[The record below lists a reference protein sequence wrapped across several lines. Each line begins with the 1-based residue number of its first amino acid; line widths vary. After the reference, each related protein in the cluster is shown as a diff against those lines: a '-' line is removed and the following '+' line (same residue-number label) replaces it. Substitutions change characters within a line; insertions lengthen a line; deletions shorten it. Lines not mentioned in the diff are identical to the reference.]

1 MPKSRWV
8 FPSCVPIFLGLVGP
22 VRGKIHGTF
31 YYYGYFFNR
40 SQAVL
45 LVGKMGVEAMDG
57 CKKIC

>member
-1 MPKSRWV
+1 M
-8 FPSCVPIFLGLVGP
+8 GLS
-22 VRGKIHGTF
+22 ITMDI
-31 YYYGYFFNR
+31 FFNR